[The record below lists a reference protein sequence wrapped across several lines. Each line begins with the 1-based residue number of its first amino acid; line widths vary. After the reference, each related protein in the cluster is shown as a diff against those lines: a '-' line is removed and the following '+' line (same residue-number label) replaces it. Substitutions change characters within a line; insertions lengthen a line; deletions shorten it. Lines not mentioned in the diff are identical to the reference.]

1 MNLENE
7 KELVERAKK
16 DPKAFSEI
24 YEFYYPKIFGYILKR
39 VANVEVAKD
48 IVSETFFKVL
58 KNIEKFKWKGISFS
72 SWLFKI
78 ASNEVVNFFRKG
90 KCRPISLEKISE
102 PVSSSNPSQEI
113 IEAEEKLKME
123 KDFLILH
130 EKIKKLP
137 NIYQDIIVLKFFEK
151 KKGKEIA
158 EILGKKEGTVKSL
171 VHRAI
176 EKLRKMME

>member
-1 MNLENE
+1 
-7 KELVERAKK
+7 
-16 DPKAFSEI
+16 
-24 YEFYYPKIFGYILKR
+24 
-39 VANVEVAKD
+39 
-48 IVSETFFKVL
+48 
-58 KNIEKFKWKGISFS
+58 
-72 SWLFKI
+72 
-78 ASNEVVNFFRKG
+78 
-90 KCRPISLEKISE
+90 
-102 PVSSSNPSQEI
+102 
-113 IEAEEKLKME
+113 ME

>member
-58 KNIEKFKWKGISFS
+58 KILRNSNGKEF
-72 SWLFKI
+72 LFHL
-78 ASNEVVNFFRKG
+78 G
-90 KCRPISLEKISE
+90 
-102 PVSSSNPSQEI
+102 
-113 IEAEEKLKME
+113 
-123 KDFLILH
+123 FL
-130 EKIKKLP
+130 KLP
-137 NIYQDIIVLKFFEK
+137 
-151 KKGKEIA
+151 
-158 EILGKKEGTVKSL
+158 
-171 VHRAI
+171 RM
-176 EKLRKMME
+176 KL